1 MFQSNNNLI
10 YSQSGDVVVVVI
22 VMCRAGWPVS
32 LSIGHCAILVRTECN
47 SHGSR
52 KTVCV
57 LLLCGRGVPEMVFG
71 EEKFIDYMT

>member
-1 MFQSNNNLI
+1 M
-10 YSQSGDVVVVVI
+10 VVTI
-22 VMCRAGWPVS
+22 GMCRAGWPVS

>member
-10 YSQSGDVVVVVI
+10 YSQSGVVVVV
-22 VMCRAGWPVS
+22 VGYVPVS

-57 LLLCGRGVPEMVFG
+57 LLLLCGRGVPEMVFG

>member
-10 YSQSGDVVVVVI
+10 LYSQSGNVVVVGYV
-22 VMCRAGWPVS
+22 PVS